1 MASDSQWGKPKSTY
15 VLADRLGNILHELR
29 ALCVK
34 RRPAALRLVVNSQ
47 RSLYRRGNKWH
58 RIRLEG
64 RSLPLELFIFLI
76 ALIGVALG
84 AWLGYVHSD

>member
-1 MASDSQWGKPKSTY
+1 MASDSQWGKPK
-15 VLADRLGNILHELR
+15 HELR
-29 ALCVK
+29 LLCVK
-34 RRPAALRLVVNSQ
+34 RRPAALRLLVNSQ

-64 RSLPLELFIFLI
+64 RSLALELFIFLI

-84 AWLGYVHSD
+84 ALLGYIHSD